1 MVVELARD
9 DLVGDLNDQ
18 FALFLIQK
26 FQLDIGHGC
35 GLFQD
40 AERLDELSMHSVPP
54 GPGLEIL
61 QRTLGLGAPVA
72 IGGDCD
78 FAHGVLF
85 DASFSH
91 LRYSFLLLPLEMR
104 FKVQGSKF
112 NADSFAPFQVF
123 AF

>member
-18 FALFLIQK
+18 IALFLIQK

-40 AERLDELSMHSVPP
+40 AERLDEFSMHSVPP

-61 QRTLGLGAPVA
+61 QRTLGLGPPV
-72 IGGDCD
+72 GLRGDCD

-85 DASFSH
+85 VASLSH
-91 LRYSFLLLPLEMR
+91 CDP
-104 FKVQGSKF
+104 
-112 NADSFAPFQVF
+112 PFF
-123 AF
+123 F